1 MRQIVL
7 ALIVFLTTP
16 AWAGNYDLSADGN
29 TRFLADFAALP
40 GVTKLKDGLMYRVV
54 QEGSGKGTSPISR
67 QDYVWVEYKGWTV
80 DGKVFDATKGDALRM
95 QAGYLI
101 AGWTEALY
109 KMKTGDTWQLVIP
122 AALAYGAEGR
132 PGVIA
137 PNQTLIFL
145 VKLEKVEYP

>member
-1 MRQIVL
+1 MKRLLL
-7 ALIVFLTTP
+7 ALIVLLSSP
-16 AWAGNYDLSADGN
+16 AWAANYDLSADSN
-29 TRFLADFAALP
+29 ARFLADFAALP

-54 QEGSGKGTSPISR
+54 QDGGGKGTSPIGR

-80 DGKVFDATKGDALRM
+80 DGKVFDATKGEPLRM

-101 AGWTEALY
+101 AGWSEALY

-132 PGVIA
+132 AGVIA
-137 PNQTLIFL
+137 PNQTLVFL